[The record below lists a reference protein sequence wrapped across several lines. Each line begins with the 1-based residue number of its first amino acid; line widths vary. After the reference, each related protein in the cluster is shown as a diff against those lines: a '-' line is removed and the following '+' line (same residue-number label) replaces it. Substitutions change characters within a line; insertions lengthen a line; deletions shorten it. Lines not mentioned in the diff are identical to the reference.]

1 MAVRVTYK
9 EACTVWGCHFPF
21 TVSSW
26 RSLQAT
32 AQPVLFTKETEAM
45 AEGFDLEGE
54 FSSMQTTTQ
63 IMFGTPTDLVLQAT
77 SLFEEQL
84 NDIQTMTPALFA
96 TER

>member
-1 MAVRVTYK
+1 MELSFSIHCVILEELAGY
-9 EACTVWGCHFPF
+9 C
-21 TVSSW
+21 S
-26 RSLQAT
+26 
-32 AQPVLFTKETEAM
+32 AM